1 LVTFAGSG
9 NNLVPNP
16 YPSAINWDASS
27 GWVKTGIANSVYI
40 WPAGGNNYA
49 AYVGG
54 EATNGGTNI
63 IPAGQAFFV
72 KATGSPTFSMNDNVR
87 VHGGH
92 NFFKSEAYITDL
104 LRIKAVSNE
113 MTDETVIRFTGL
125 ATADADPGYDA
136 WKLYGNDGAPQLYTL
151 ASDNQML
158 AINSLPYL
166 SAVACTVPLNFEQ
179 KSTGSVSFTF
189 SDIESFDPAIRIQL
203 QDLKTNQTIDLRQQ
217 NTYTFDHSDGNDA
230 QRFKVIFGGTTGVG
244 NTNADA
250 SRLWISGH
258 TLYIN
263 APGYSGKAALVK
275 VYNLTG
281 QLILQKRMAVGQLS
295 TVDLSLIKSS
305 GVIARLII
313 DDNVLTTKG
322 ILVQ

>member
-1 LVTFAGSG
+1 
-9 NNLVPNP
+9 
-16 YPSAINWDASS
+16 
-27 GWVKTGIANSVYI
+27 
-40 WPAGGNNYA
+40 
-49 AYVGG
+49 
-54 EATNGGTNI
+54 
-63 IPAGQAFFV
+63 
-72 KATGSPTFSMNDNVR
+72 MNDQVR
-87 VHGGH
+87 VHDGS
-92 NFFKSEAYITDL
+92 NAFYKSSQSIANL

-113 MTDETVIRFTGL
+113 MADEAVIRFTDM
-125 ATADADPGYDA
+125 ATANPDPDYDA

-151 ASDNQML
+151 ANDNQML

-166 SAVACTVPLNFEQ
+166 SVVACTVPLSFEQ

-189 SDIESFDPAIRIQL
+189 SDIESFDPAISIHL

-217 NTYTFDHSDGNDA
+217 NTYTFYHSDGNDT

-244 NTNADA
+244 NTNAEV

-281 QLILQKRMAVGQLS
+281 RLILQKRMAVGQLS
-295 TVDLSLIKSS
+295 TVDLSLIKSG